1 MRGDVTEQSHRI
13 FHRYQSTLTFEQE
26 VTIVNNTLRDLAV
39 SAFACAGLFF
49 GMARDADAKAAWQ
62 AHAGGERYDAAKG
75 GMAQT
80 PDGGFITVG
89 EAQSFGGGDYDV
101 FVVKNDVCGNF
112 MWAATYDIGGG
123 GDDHGRRIRLTP
135 DGGYII
141 TGETEN
147 LRNCCIRDDAFL
159 MKLKDNGEVEWVKTY
174 GGKGADRGTDVELYY
189 GGEKGYLV
197 SGITN
202 SFGAGNNDGWLIAT
216 DLNGTMLWSRVY
228 GGTGDDGFNGLTQT
242 RNGDIVAT
250 GYTRSYNANDPVNPP
265 SDLWLMRTN
274 DQGQVAPGWSLHYGG
289 DLEEEG
295 FEVIEVPS
303 LTGVADGDLVA
314 CGYTTSLGVKAEAY
328 LIRVNS
334 GGAPIFD
341 HVYGGGHDVGRDEFH
356 DLSLV
361 PNSEEI
367 FAIGRVFKP
376 SNGFGDYD
384 VFFSRVKANLNP
396 LKYKVY
402 GGAEDDE
409 GYAIAADR
417 QQGGF
422 GWAGSTFSYT
432 FGKEDMYL
440 GLAVTID
447 GETFCK
453 ELEPKIADGIPGFKA
468 QKAPTNDPLVWVE
481 CDARVEAIFNHGYEL
496 LCTTCPPIFGGG
508 NGDLSEQ
515 RVPLRNPDT
524 AVRRTYTTADQ
535 APILGR

>member
-1 MRGDVTEQSHRI
+1 
-13 FHRYQSTLTFEQE
+13 
-26 VTIVNNTLRDLAV
+26 V
-39 SAFACAGLFF
+39 SVFACAGLFF
-49 GMARDADAKAAWQ
+49 GMARNADAKAAWQ

-123 GDDHGRRIRLTP
+123 GDDHGRRIRLAP

-147 LRNCCIRDDAFL
+147 LRNCCTRDDAFL
-159 MKLKDNGEVEWVKTY
+159 LKLKESGEVEWVKTY
-174 GGKGADRGTDVELYY
+174 GGKGTDRGTDVELYY
-189 GGEKGYLV
+189 GGEKGYLI

-216 DLNGTMLWSRVY
+216 DLNGSMLWSRVY
-228 GGTGDDGFNGLTQT
+228 GGAEDDGFNGLTQT

-250 GYTRSYNANDPVNPP
+250 GYTRSYNPNDPVNPP

-303 LTGVADGDLVA
+303 IDGVADGDLVT

-328 LIRVNS
+328 LLRVSS
-334 GGAPIFD
+334 GGAMIFD
-341 HVYGGGHDVGRDEFH
+341 HVYGGGHEVGRDEFH
-356 DLSLV
+356 DLALV

-384 VFFSRVKANLNP
+384 VFFARVKANLNP

-402 GGAEDDE
+402 GNSEDDE
-409 GYAIAADR
+409 GYAIAADQ

-432 FGKEDMYL
+432 FGKEDMFL

-453 ELEPKIADGIPGFKA
+453 ELEPKITDGIPGFKA

-496 LCTTCPPIFGGG
+496 LCTTCPQFRQGGD
-508 NGDLSEQ
+508 GDLSQ
-515 RVPLRNPDT
+515 HVPFRNPDS
-524 AVRRTYTTADQ
+524 AVRRTYTTAER
-535 APILGR
+535 APISGR